1 MSVANPMEDKK
12 LQRSPQEEA
21 RPEVAADVRTTGQT
35 ALVSGIYLVEHTS
48 HDGVTT
54 KQETL
59 ILKGTLFPGCAVCG
73 EQLNFVLKLPVK
85 HITEDSDFWP
95 PQET

>member
-1 MSVANPMEDKK
+1 VSVGNPIEEKK
-12 LQRSPQEEA
+12 LQRSPHENERQA
-21 RPEVAADVRTTGQT
+21 ISADVRTTGQT

-48 HDGVTT
+48 HNGGTT

-73 EQLNFVLKLPVK
+73 EPLNFVLKLPVK
-85 HITEDSDFWP
+85 HITEDSDFRP
-95 PQET
+95 